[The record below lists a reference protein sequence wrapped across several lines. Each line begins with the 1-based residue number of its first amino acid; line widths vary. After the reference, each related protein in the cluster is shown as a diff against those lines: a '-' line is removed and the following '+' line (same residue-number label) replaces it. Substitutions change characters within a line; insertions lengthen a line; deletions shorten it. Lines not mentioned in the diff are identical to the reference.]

1 MAKKKKSLGD
11 MVKQMHRDLVSDS
24 GLQNYIPD
32 IVTFCESKEYLNLE
46 EQGIAPYPV
55 QKLILKVFYRGS
67 KGNEHI
73 TLTKEEIQLCHDI
86 GLVGKERGSIIDK
99 FDSGEIFRELVLVW
113 GRRCVSE
120 NTRIINAIS
129 GDVEEIGNIWD
140 NAIKETD
147 TYSMDENNYQFITA
161 NNSEII
167 YNGIKPVY
175 KLLLSDGRSIE
186 ATDNHPFLTIN
197 GWKLLGDLKKG
208 DRIAAPSSIDIFG
221 NDDSLT
227 KEEASLVGYM
237 TGDGCSRGGRA
248 CFTSSNSVTL
258 EDFASCL
265 STIGNDIHIK
275 NDIHTQAE
283 SKQYKYVITQK
294 KGKTKKNVLR
304 SLLKECGIIDC
315 LAHNKFVPKQIY
327 KSPKNVI
334 SSYLKSLF
342 SCDGSLYK
350 TWFPRDN
357 KFRYGIT
364 YTTVSEQLA
373 YGVHHLLLRFG
384 IISRL
389 RKRENIKSNFKSC
402 GWSYQIDISDRDNIV
417 KYLHNIGFVG
427 KDELVKETID
437 AFSNNESLEDIS
449 GNSYAD
455 SIPKEI
461 WEHIDKI
468 KNDKNMMD
476 KDLLKFY
483 ENKNIRCHRQY
494 SPNRY
499 KIKQINKV
507 LSDNFISNV
516 LSDSIIW
523 IDIKSIS
530 YIGEKRTFDIS
541 VQKNDCH
548 NFVAND
554 IICHNS
560 GKDYM
565 SGIMISYEAMRLLEC
580 PGGDPYKVYKISPS
594 NPISLL
600 TIATAAPQA
609 GIAFQEIKS
618 KIINSKYFKDKLA
631 FEGIESTKISL
642 LTPSDKIKN
651 KELIE
656 AGLPPTKGSIVIE
669 VGHSNSDSLLGKQC
683 FVLLLDEVAS
693 YKQTG
698 GSSSGE
704 RIHSAL
710 TPSLNTFVRK
720 IKKLDENGNQEF
732 DHDGAPLFYR
742 VLDSKLICISSPRGE
757 EGLFYRLY
765 KEAHL
770 QDDRLMCKLPTWLVN
785 TNLPEQFLREKN
797 KSMTAEDFMMEYGS
811 EFSGT
816 GGESMFVREKV
827 LECFKADMVHKEM
840 GQTGNVYFAHLDP
853 ATTSHNYALVI
864 IHRENFFDRIN
875 KVADFR
881 VVVDHIKFWHPTPGS
896 PIKIDEVDDYVIGLK
911 KRFYLGMVTYDV
923 WNSIQSIEKLKK
935 QGIPAKC
942 THYSSLY
949 KMAIYNQLE
958 VIINAGKLCIPRHKL
973 LKDELLHLQRKY
985 TVKGFR
991 VQPPKEGDIR
1001 TDDLCLV
1008 GDTILYTQNGPK
1020 MIKDIEIGDN
1030 VVCMNGSYDIVDNII
1045 SHQTDKDI
1053 YTISPFYSFSITA
1066 TENHPIEIYKNN
1078 ERSFVAVKDISIG
1091 DMIVKPFN
1099 LSQNDFVIDSKKYIR
1114 IDVKKHSSIIGKNG
1128 ENKHLIE
1135 KEENNT
1141 EYVRDNNGNSKWHK
1155 RFILSNYDF
1164 GYFAGVYIAEGSIHD
1179 HGISFGINKNEF
1191 DFKEKIANCMSSV
1204 FGIDYCGETHQK
1216 DSNGMQLSYNSQLI
1230 KKMVCDIFG
1239 RKKAIDK
1246 TIPYIFMESNIDFQK
1261 GLIAGMYDGDGTKAA
1276 KTVSKN
1282 ITFTTSSEKLAHQI
1296 QSILLRLKIIS
1307 SISISKR
1314 KGNKCVFKNR
1324 KDSFCGSDLYNI
1336 RVCDFD
1342 SYVSI
1347 CDILNIKMNKTRS
1360 KFHPATKYFWGD
1372 GFVACKIKYIKKE
1385 DYSGIKVYNIST
1397 KNTHTY
1403 LANGISVH
1411 NCDALAGAVY
1421 SSMNVIAHKLPG
1433 GKLVNMEQSRGGTGN
1448 QVWRSMQGVP
1458 YGTGSGAQVSHAME
1472 TRQPNKRGGG
1482 NIPPSIFNP

>member
-113 GRRCVSE
+113 GRR
-120 NTRIINAIS
+120 A
-129 GDVEEIGNIWD
+129 
-140 NAIKETD
+140 
-147 TYSMDENNYQFITA
+147 
-161 NNSEII
+161 
-167 YNGIKPVY
+167 
-175 KLLLSDGRSIE
+175 
-186 ATDNHPFLTIN
+186 
-197 GWKLLGDLKKG
+197 
-208 DRIAAPSSIDIFG
+208 
-221 NDDSLT
+221 
-227 KEEASLVGYM
+227 
-237 TGDGCSRGGRA
+237 
-248 CFTSSNSVTL
+248 
-258 EDFASCL
+258 
-265 STIGNDIHIK
+265 
-275 NDIHTQAE
+275 
-283 SKQYKYVITQK
+283 
-294 KGKTKKNVLR
+294 
-304 SLLKECGIIDC
+304 
-315 LAHNKFVPKQIY
+315 
-327 KSPKNVI
+327 
-334 SSYLKSLF
+334 
-342 SCDGSLYK
+342 
-350 TWFPRDN
+350 
-357 KFRYGIT
+357 
-364 YTTVSEQLA
+364 
-373 YGVHHLLLRFG
+373 
-384 IISRL
+384 
-389 RKRENIKSNFKSC
+389 
-402 GWSYQIDISDRDNIV
+402 
-417 KYLHNIGFVG
+417 G
-427 KDELVKETID
+427 KD
-437 AFSNNESLEDIS
+437 F
-449 GNSYAD
+449 
-455 SIPKEI
+455 
-461 WEHIDKI
+461 
-468 KNDKNMMD
+468 
-476 KDLLKFY
+476 
-483 ENKNIRCHRQY
+483 
-494 SPNRY
+494 
-499 KIKQINKV
+499 
-507 LSDNFISNV
+507 
-516 LSDSIIW
+516 
-523 IDIKSIS
+523 
-530 YIGEKRTFDIS
+530 
-541 VQKNDCH
+541 
-548 NFVAND
+548 
-554 IICHNS
+554 
-560 GKDYM
+560 M
-565 SGIMISYEAMRLLEC
+565 SGIIISYEAMRLLEC

-631 FEGIESTKISL
+631 FEGIESTKINL

-704 RIHSAL
+704 RIHAAL

-765 KEAHL
+765 KEAHI

-797 KSMTAEDFMMEYGS
+797 KSMTAEDFMMEYGA

-864 IHRENFFDRIN
+864 IHRENFFDRVN

-881 VVVDHIKFWHPTPGS
+881 VVVDHIKFWHPTAGS

-935 QGIPAKC
+935 HGIPAKC

-1001 TDDLCLV
+1001 TDDLV
-1008 GDTILYTQNGPK
+1008 
-1020 MIKDIEIGDN
+1020 
-1030 VVCMNGSYDIVDNII
+1030 
-1045 SHQTDKDI
+1045 
-1053 YTISPFYSFSITA
+1053 
-1066 TENHPIEIYKNN
+1066 
-1078 ERSFVAVKDISIG
+1078 
-1091 DMIVKPFN
+1091 
-1099 LSQNDFVIDSKKYIR
+1099 
-1114 IDVKKHSSIIGKNG
+1114 
-1128 ENKHLIE
+1128 
-1135 KEENNT
+1135 
-1141 EYVRDNNGNSKWHK
+1141 
-1155 RFILSNYDF
+1155 
-1164 GYFAGVYIAEGSIHD
+1164 
-1179 HGISFGINKNEF
+1179 
-1191 DFKEKIANCMSSV
+1191 
-1204 FGIDYCGETHQK
+1204 
-1216 DSNGMQLSYNSQLI
+1216 
-1230 KKMVCDIFG
+1230 
-1239 RKKAIDK
+1239 
-1246 TIPYIFMESNIDFQK
+1246 
-1261 GLIAGMYDGDGTKAA
+1261 
-1276 KTVSKN
+1276 
-1282 ITFTTSSEKLAHQI
+1282 
-1296 QSILLRLKIIS
+1296 
-1307 SISISKR
+1307 
-1314 KGNKCVFKNR
+1314 
-1324 KDSFCGSDLYNI
+1324 
-1336 RVCDFD
+1336 
-1342 SYVSI
+1342 
-1347 CDILNIKMNKTRS
+1347 
-1360 KFHPATKYFWGD
+1360 
-1372 GFVACKIKYIKKE
+1372 
-1385 DYSGIKVYNIST
+1385 
-1397 KNTHTY
+1397 
-1403 LANGISVH
+1403 
-1411 NCDALAGAVY
+1411 DALAGAVY